1 MYKPPV
7 IDIPHGDE
15 VSTEPQ
21 RQALEAMS
29 QDLVAK
35 LNAMVAEQER
45 RAHEFARQQHS
56 LSALPTQT
64 LPELNAPILTALPQ
78 VQPQQQ
84 HTAGIKARM
93 NQPAITNG
101 PALPPTPQA
110 PALPPT
116 PAEPSR
122 NHTSHDYQWDTGSS
136 EPKRYKMPTIIRE
149 PEQDKKEGTIGAGTI
164 SIIIFIVLVL
174 IMHGCE

>member
-1 MYKPPV
+1 MERPPV

-21 RQALEAMS
+21 RRALEAMS
-29 QDLVAK
+29 QDLVDK

-64 LPELNAPILTALPQ
+64 LPELNAPIPTALPQ

-84 HTAGIKARM
+84 PPAGIKARM

-110 PALPPT
+110 TA
-116 PAEPSR
+116 R
-122 NHTSHDYQWDTGSS
+122 HHTTHDYQWDTGSD

-164 SIIIFIVLVL
+164 SIIIFIIIVL
-174 IMHGCE
+174 IMHGC